1 MVVLI
6 LGYSLYTLAS
16 KFGDRVHISL
26 QVESLG
32 LKYSLAYK
40 FGDKVYFILPVHF
53 SHNIYIYQNPFFPL
67 LTEFLVA
74 HFRDV
79 RIFEG
84 LATIRASN
92 AIFSYK

>member
-53 SHNIYIYQNPFFPL
+53 SHNIPIHLSKSIL
-67 LTEFLVA
+67 LQKEIKIRITSILQKKKIKKGKK
-74 HFRDV
+74 V
-79 RIFEG
+79 R
-84 LATIRASN
+84 S
-92 AIFSYK
+92 SS